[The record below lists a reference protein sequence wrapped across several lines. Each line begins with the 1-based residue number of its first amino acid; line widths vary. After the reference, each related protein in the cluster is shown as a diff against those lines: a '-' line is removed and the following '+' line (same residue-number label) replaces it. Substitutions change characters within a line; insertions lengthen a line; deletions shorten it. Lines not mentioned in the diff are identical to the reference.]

1 MGCPLDGGDNV
12 KIEKK
17 YYALDQGG
25 FCGMHK
31 PYLPRSDSVS
41 ILPLPKVIVFYNVL

>member
-17 YYALDQGG
+17 YYALSQGG
-25 FCGMHK
+25 FCGMHAQ
-31 PYLPRSDSVS
+31 RSTKFQS
-41 ILPLPKVIVFYNVL
+41 KTFRK